1 MTEEEKKHQ
10 KELWKQDRI
19 RERREEWEKIRS
31 MGTGAKLQYFW
42 DYYKIVLVFAAA
54 LILVLYL
61 AVTMIQGF
69 RMHALL
75 YACFLNV
82 EELDP
87 DTETLLA
94 DYVEARGG
102 KKKTE
107 QIVFDSSVFIDP
119 DSTGTTQ
126 QDVAAAIKITSYT
139 GAGALDVF
147 LAPPYVT
154 AYEQESGML
163 MNLEDVLTKEEIKRL
178 GDAGFLYYAS
188 EPETD
193 RVTGELVQTEK
204 PSVESAGAGK
214 DETAQAKAAA
224 DDVRAGAG
232 EDETAQAKAAA
243 DDVRAGAGKEET
255 AQTKEYALNTRAGDG
270 MHIYAV
276 RIDPAGVI
284 GRYDIYADHS
294 QVWFSIIGNTPRS
307 EEAVRFLHFLLAE
320 EEPGT
325 QTGS

>member
-19 RERREEWEKIRS
+19 RERRAEWEKIRS
-31 MGTGAKLQYFW
+31 LGTGAKLQYFW
-42 DYYKIVLVFAAA
+42 DYYKIVLVFTAV
-54 LILVLYL
+54 LILAVYL
-61 AVTMIQGF
+61 AVTMIRGF
-69 RMHALL
+69 RMHTLL

-94 DYVEARGG
+94 DYTRARGG
-102 KKKTE
+102 MKKTE
-107 QIVFDSSVFIDP
+107 QIVFDSSVVIDP

-147 LAPPYVT
+147 LAPSNVT

-163 MNLEDVLTKEEIKRL
+163 MNLEDVLTKEEIRRL
-178 GDAGFLYYAS
+178 GDEGDLYYAS

-193 RVTGELVQTEK
+193 RVTGELVQREKSSGGTAQTEK
-204 PSVESAGAGK
+204 SSDGSSQTQKPSG
-214 DETAQAKAAA
+214 ETAQAEKPS
-224 DDVRAGAG
+224 G
-232 EDETAQAKAAA
+232 ETAQTQKPPGETAQA
-243 DDVRAGAGKEET
+243 GET
-255 AQTKEYALNTRAGDG
+255 AQTDLDLNTRAGDG

-284 GRYDIYADHS
+284 GKYDIYGDNS
-294 QVWFSIIGNTPRS
+294 QVWFSVIGNTPRS
-307 EEAVRFLHFLLAE
+307 DEAVRFLRFLLAE
-320 EEPGT
+320 EESGT
-325 QTGS
+325 ETGS

>member
-19 RERREEWEKIRS
+19 RERRTEWEKIRS
-31 MGTGAKLQYFW
+31 LGTGAKLQYFW
-42 DYYKIVLVFAAA
+42 DYYKIVLVFTAV
-54 LILVLYL
+54 LILAVYL
-61 AVTMIQGF
+61 AVTMIRGF
-69 RMHALL
+69 RMHTLL

-94 DYVEARGG
+94 DYTRARGG
-102 KKKTE
+102 MKKTE
-107 QIVFDSSVFIDP
+107 QIVFDSSVVIDP

-147 LAPPYVT
+147 LAPSNVT

-163 MNLEDVLTKEEIKRL
+163 MNLEDVLTKEEIRRL
-178 GDAGFLYYAS
+178 GDEGDLYYAS

-193 RVTGELVQTEK
+193 RVTGELVQREKSSGGTAQTEK
-204 PSVESAGAGK
+204 SSDGSSQTQKPSG
-214 DETAQAKAAA
+214 ETAQAEKPS
-224 DDVRAGAG
+224 G
-232 EDETAQAKAAA
+232 ETAQTQKPPGETAQA
-243 DDVRAGAGKEET
+243 GET
-255 AQTKEYALNTRAGDG
+255 AQTDLDLNTRAGDG

-284 GRYDIYADHS
+284 GKYDIYGDNS
-294 QVWFSIIGNTPRS
+294 QVWFSVIGNTPRS
-307 EEAVRFLHFLLAE
+307 DEAVRFLRFLLAE
-320 EEPGT
+320 EESGT
-325 QTGS
+325 ETGS

>member
-19 RERREEWEKIRS
+19 RERRAEWEKIRS
-31 MGTGAKLQYFW
+31 LGTGAKLQYFW
-42 DYYKIVLVFAAA
+42 DYYKIVLVFTAV
-54 LILVLYL
+54 LILAVYL
-61 AVTMIQGF
+61 AVTMIKGF
-69 RMHALL
+69 RMHTLL

-94 DYVEARGG
+94 DYTRARGG
-102 KKKTE
+102 MKKTE
-107 QIVFDSSVFIDP
+107 QIVFDSSVVIDP

-147 LAPPYVT
+147 LAPSNVT

-163 MNLEDVLTKEEIKRL
+163 MNLEDVLTKEEIRRL
-178 GDAGFLYYAS
+178 GDEGDLYYAS

-193 RVTGELVQTEK
+193 RVTGELVQREKSSGGTAQTEK
-204 PSVESAGAGK
+204 SSGGTAQTEKSSDGSPQTQKPSG
-214 DETAQAKAAA
+214 ETAQAEKPP
-224 DDVRAGAG
+224 G
-232 EDETAQAKAAA
+232 ETAQA
-243 DDVRAGAGKEET
+243 GET
-255 AQTKEYALNTRAGDG
+255 AQTDLDLNTRAGDG

-284 GRYDIYADHS
+284 GKYDIYGDNS
-294 QVWFSIIGNTPRS
+294 QVWFSVIGNTPRS
-307 EEAVRFLHFLLAE
+307 DEAVRFLRFLLAE
-320 EEPGT
+320 EESGT
-325 QTGS
+325 ETGS